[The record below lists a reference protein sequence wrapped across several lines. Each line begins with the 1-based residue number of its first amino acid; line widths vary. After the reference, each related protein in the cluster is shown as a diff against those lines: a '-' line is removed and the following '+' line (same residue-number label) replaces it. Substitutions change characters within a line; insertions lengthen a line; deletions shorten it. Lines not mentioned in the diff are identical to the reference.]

1 VNTFWERPSWRLNSM
16 TKAPIWGT
24 PSPFETE
31 PAIAPESLTDTA
43 PETGPAAAR
52 HTNPKTTLDTEMC
65 VLVVIVR

>member
-1 VNTFWERPSWRLNSM
+1 M

-31 PAIAPESLTDTA
+31 PAMAPESLTDTA